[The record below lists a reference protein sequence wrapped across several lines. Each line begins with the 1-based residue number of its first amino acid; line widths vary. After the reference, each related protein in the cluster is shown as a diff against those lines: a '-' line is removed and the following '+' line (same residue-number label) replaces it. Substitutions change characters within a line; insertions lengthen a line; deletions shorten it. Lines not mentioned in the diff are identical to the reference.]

1 MSTQKSA
8 YQGAKHSRGGATV
21 SIRNAERRSF
31 ACSPVGQARNR
42 AACVVAAA
50 LRGTTATR
58 RRPRLACRPIPG
70 LCEAPFS
77 VNRP

>member
-8 YQGAKHSRGGATV
+8 YQGAKRSRGGATA

-31 ACSPVGQARNR
+31 ACSPAGQARNR

-50 LRGTTATR
+50 LRGTATR
-58 RRPRLACRPIPG
+58 RRPRLAGRPIPG

-77 VNRP
+77 VYRP

>member
-1 MSTQKSA
+1 MSAQMSG
-8 YQGAKHSRGGATV
+8 YQGAKRSRGGTTA

-31 ACSPVGQARNR
+31 GHSPFGQARNR
-42 AACVVAAA
+42 APGVVAAT
-50 LRGTTATR
+50 LRGTATR
-58 RRPRLACRPIPG
+58 QCLRLARRPIAG